1 MDDVVG
7 AAFWRL
13 NVLDEDELV
22 VGAEDE
28 DEDEDC
34 CDGDVDR
41 VEVDERL

>member
-7 AAFWRL
+7 AVFWRL

-22 VGAEDE
+22 VGVEDE